1 MKCFEQCKF
10 HAIFQT
16 YDEQVFSMKLSE
28 IKDSLDAEVLSGHDQ
43 LDMNIAGGCGTDLI
57 ADTLSAVAKGAVFL
71 TGLTTE
77 QMLRAATIAGV
88 SAIVIV
94 RGKKPDPKMLEAA
107 LTSGIPILRTHHSLF
122 VACGRLYMDGLRGLD
137 GSW

>member
-1 MKCFEQCKF
+1 
-10 HAIFQT
+10 
-16 YDEQVFSMKLSE
+16 MKLSE
-28 IKDSLDAEVLSGHDQ
+28 IKNTLNAQVLTGDEKM
-43 LDMNIAGGCGTDLI
+43 DMNIVGGGGADLME
-57 ADTLSAVAKGAVFL
+57 DVLSAVAKGSVLL

-77 QMLRAATIAGV
+77 QVLRAATIAGV

-94 RGKKPDPKMLEAA
+94 RGKKPDAKMLEAA
-107 LTSGIPILRTHHSLF
+107 VASGIPILRTRYSLF

>member
-1 MKCFEQCKF
+1 
-10 HAIFQT
+10 
-16 YDEQVFSMKLSE
+16 MKLSE
-28 IKDSLDAEVLSGHDQ
+28 IQNTLNAQVLTGDEKM
-43 LDMNIAGGCGTDLI
+43 DMNIVGGGGADLME
-57 ADTLSAVAKGAVFL
+57 DVLSAVAKGSVLL

-77 QMLRAATIAGV
+77 QVLRAATIAGV

-94 RGKKPDPKMLEAA
+94 RGKKPDAKMLEAA
-107 LTSGIPILRTHHSLF
+107 SASGIPILRTHFSLF